1 MPRTS
6 TMHLEP
12 GQIWRPDAL
21 ATLCGVKPRHIVSM
35 YGGQAGS
42 VAYTQNA
49 GDVLIANACLVKTF
63 RSWIF
68 TNKATRVK

>member
-1 MPRTS
+1 
-6 TMHLEP
+6 
-12 GQIWRPDAL
+12 
-21 ATLCGVKPRHIVSM
+21 M